1 MVWLA
6 RAQAHTVYLCMRFV
20 AGICDFFVDS
30 FENCPMLSSLSAR
43 ACGGKV
49 GAGTVEAEEDICM
62 GGVDLFSLLRGQTI
76 SCRYLDRQGGKESYG
91 VCAVFSSWLKGC
103 MDRFCRAD
111 YLLSGGEM
119 EDDSGYSGLSLDILY
134 SMGGSGLLDRLAG
147 WLAGWLIGFVAR
159 LAMVLRQKLQMRG

>member
-49 GAGTVEAEEDICM
+49 GAGTVEAEEDTYM
-62 GGVDLFSLLRGQTI
+62 GEWVCGFVLL
-76 SCRYLDRQGGKESYG
+76 S
-91 VCAVFSSWLKGC
+91 A
-103 MDRFCRAD
+103 RAD
-111 YLLSGGEM
+111 N
-119 EDDSGYSGLSLDILY
+119 
-134 SMGGSGLLDRLAG
+134 A
-147 WLAGWLIGFVAR
+147 V
-159 LAMVLRQKLQMRG
+159 